1 MPQDLDGIG
10 VYSLHAAVPSPY
22 LNVICANV
30 AGEEMTDLV
39 YANWTGVTLNST
51 LDFSDK
57 STHWFANANWTAFN
71 TLESTPLDET
81 FGWTKPTDRPA
92 FYKFPI
98 DFNTVLNSTEL
109 AWGQKDSIYLLG
121 KGAPEMANYTM
132 CKIKA
137 GLTPYCS
144 TQFTATGSGGSLM
157 ANCEDP
163 KDEMQYIRGNS
174 SRQTTTSLDWFNVA
188 SEALQSLSLNT
199 GVTDGAAANSRLLMQ
214 LALTEPNLNAA
225 LPSPAE
231 ALSVMAGCTLLMS
244 ADDSPFVEFWNYT
257 ATTLSPGQY
266 QAFNAS
272 IRAQQFASGGTQSY
286 QRGFYIILFGLFLLN
301 VFVLIYLLINKG
313 LVTDFSEPPNLF
325 SLAVNSPPS
334 HLLAG
339 SCGGGPH
346 GKQYQVNWGIET
358 EGQHLFMT
366 DKKSDYGG
374 DYSRVNRNI
383 PEEIELE
390 GGMQR
395 PLTPHTPHSP
405 HSPNI
410 QRSKSKF
417 GRAYSML
424 SKRKSMF

>member
-1 MPQDLDGIG
+1 MLQDLDGIG
-10 VYSLHAAVPSPY
+10 IYSLHAAVPSPY

-30 AGEEMTDLV
+30 AGAEMTDLV
-39 YANWTGVTLNST
+39 YANWTGVTLNT
-51 LDFSDK
+51 TQDFSAQ
-57 STHWFANANWTAFN
+57 STYWYTNANWTAFN
-71 TLESTPLDET
+71 TLKSSPLDET
-81 FGWTKPTDRPA
+81 FGWEKPTDRPA

-98 DFNTVLNSTEL
+98 DFNTVLNRTEL
-109 AWGQKDSIYLLG
+109 SWGQKDSIYLLG
-121 KGAPEMANYTM
+121 KGPPAVANYTL

-163 KDEMQYIRGNS
+163 NDSLQYIRGNS

-188 SEALQSLSLNT
+188 SEALDSLSLNT
-199 GVTDGAAANSRLLMQ
+199 GVVDGAAANSRLLTQ
-214 LALTEPNLNAA
+214 LALTSPDLNPS

-244 ADDSPFVEFWNYT
+244 AEDSPFVEFWNYT
-257 ATTLSPGQY
+257 ATTLSPGEF

-272 IRAQQFASGGTQSY
+272 IRAQEFASGGTQSY

-346 GKQYQVNWGIET
+346 GRQYQVNWGIET

-366 DKKSDYGG
+366 DKKRDYGE
-374 DYSRVNRNI
+374 YSRVNRDA

-390 GGMQR
+390 TGLQT
-395 PLTPHTPHSP
+395 PITPHTPHTP
-405 HSPNI
+405 TV
-410 QRSKSKF
+410 QRSGSKF

-424 SKRKSMF
+424 SKRKSFF